1 MNKKIPLNEIFVNKI
16 ETKSAVLA
24 LNVQSIQQIQIIA
37 NLSEVL
43 SKEIIIQFSSK
54 YIPYFDQL
62 IGVNRILDRYQS
74 FKYLYFHLD
83 HCDDENLIF
92 QCINWKFD
100 SVMFD
105 GSSLPINENI
115 SRTSKITALAH
126 KKNVLVEGEVG
137 VVGGVEDGFI
147 KNGASV
153 FNLEEAIL
161 FYENAGI
168 DMLALG
174 IGNSHGVYQSIEHVN
189 VNLLSIFQNRLN
201 QKKANLVLHGAT
213 GLDDKQIF
221 EAIKNGVVKVNFSTE
236 FKILY
241 QSIINELI
249 NNEVHDEIYFYNL
262 LKSRLE
268 IAVKNII
275 NKLDSQCI

>member
-1 MNKKIPLNEIFVNKI
+1 MFNKPALEEVFVKKI

-24 LNVQSIQQIQIIA
+24 LNVQSIQQIQIVA

-43 SKEIIIQFSSK
+43 GKEIIIQFSSK

-62 IGVNRILDRYQS
+62 IGVNRILDQYQN

-83 HCDDENLIF
+83 HCDDENLIS
-92 QCINWKFD
+92 QCINWEFD

-115 SRTSKITALAH
+115 SRTSRIATLAH
-126 KKNVLVEGEVG
+126 NNNVLVEGEVG
-137 VVGGVEDGFI
+137 VIGGVEDGFI

-153 FNLEEAIL
+153 FNLKEAIL
-161 FYENAGI
+161 FYENTGI

-174 IGNSHGVYQSIEHVN
+174 IGNSHGVYQSTDN
-189 VNLLSIFQNRLN
+189 VDINLLSVFQNQLN
-201 QKKANLVLHGAT
+201 EKKAKLVLHGAT

-241 QSIINELI
+241 QSVINELT
-249 NNEVHDEIYFYNL
+249 NNKIHDEIYFFNL
-262 LKSRLE
+262 LKSKLE
-268 IAVKNII
+268 LAVKNII
-275 NKLDSQCI
+275 KKLDNQCI

>member
-1 MNKKIPLNEIFVNKI
+1 MIKKPTLEEIFVKKI

-24 LNVQSIQQIQIIA
+24 LNVQSIQQIQIVA

-43 SKEIIIQFSSK
+43 GIEIIIQFSSK

-62 IGVNRILDRYQS
+62 IGVNRILDQYQS

-83 HCDDENLIF
+83 HCDDENLIS

-115 SRTSKITALAH
+115 SRTSRIATLAH
-126 KKNVLVEGEVG
+126 KNNVLVEGGVG
-137 VVGGVEDGFI
+137 VIGGVEDGFI

-153 FNLEEAIL
+153 FNLKEAIL
-161 FYENAGI
+161 FYENTGI

-174 IGNSHGVYQSIEHVN
+174 IGNSHGVYQSTEN
-189 VNLLSIFQNRLN
+189 VDINLLSVFQNQLN
-201 QKKANLVLHGAT
+201 EKKANLVLHGAT

-241 QSIINELI
+241 QSVINELT
-249 NNEVHDEIYFYNL
+249 NNKIHDEIYFFNL
-262 LKSRLE
+262 LKSKLE
-268 IAVKNII
+268 LAVKNII
-275 NKLDSQCI
+275 KKLDNQCI